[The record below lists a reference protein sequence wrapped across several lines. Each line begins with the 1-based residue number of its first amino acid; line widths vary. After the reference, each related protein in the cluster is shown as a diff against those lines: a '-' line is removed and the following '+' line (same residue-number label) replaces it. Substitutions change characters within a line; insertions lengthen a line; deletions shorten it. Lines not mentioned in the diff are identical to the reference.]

1 MRTHAVTKVFMNEE
15 EVCTVCSII
24 YKNNSTTAN
33 LSLFFKTLNTE
44 MNSNPNTNI
53 AFWSTVGTAL
63 CAFTFGVNL
72 VMKACSY
79 IDYAASM
86 GVALCYLSTA
96 VANYEFT
103 PRQERIYSRLSIVFG
118 SIYCNYT
125 QLSFVRLGSASAEVL
140 SIVAFEPPRT
150 VFFAIDMLGYFFM
163 CLSVLCLGLTV
174 SAGTLSKMLII
185 LGIWGSSCIIIP
197 LLPFVYRE
205 DVDEVSSQS
214 GVNALI
220 IWCMVYTPI
229 MSMLALHYRKGK

>member
-1 MRTHAVTKVFMNEE
+1 M
-15 EVCTVCSII
+15 I
-24 YKNNSTTAN
+24 
-33 LSLFFKTLNTE
+33 
-44 MNSNPNTNI
+44 SNANTNI

-72 VMKACSY
+72 VMKASSN

-86 GVALCYLSTA
+86 GIALCYLSTA

-103 PRQERIYSRLSIVFG
+103 PRQDRIYSRLSIVFG
-118 SIYCNYT
+118 SIYCTMVCIVYYT
-125 QLSFVRLGSASAEVL
+125 QLSFVRLGSASLEIL

-163 CLSVLCLGLTV
+163 SLSVLCLGLTV
-174 SAGTLSKMLII
+174 SAGPLNKMLNI
-185 LGIWGSSCIIIP
+185 LGVWGSSCIIMP

-205 DVDEVSSQS
+205 DADEASSQS

-229 MSMLALHYRKGK
+229 MSMLALHYRNVK